1 MPDITPIQA
10 ALADAR
16 AAVRQAEQTVTTLGG
31 ARASAA
37 RELELARRRGDA
49 TALADATQHL
59 ADLDEQTTAATSA
72 LGDARQQVGGLL
84 TELHQTVDPAEQLA
98 ALSSDFPVALLPVR
112 LETRY
117 FGVVNHP
124 HPELRVR
131 IYPDDIHVDAHEP
144 ELTADELSWGQ
155 AFWLRTWRAGD
166 DEPRARNVWGTLI
179 DQAGPNRAA
188 WVARATTPLNQT
200 DAPKKAVPEDADLD
214 VAPVFPD
221 CQLKGDTWT
230 RPATARVLPDRW
242 VAIAYRDGA
251 KLGEWWSEPVAD
263 ALPVSLDPNSP
274 VPDDPDPDDPKA
286 GQLPIDAGMRWMVD
300 YEEAVKVGM
309 GITIPLKYKNPLH
322 IDQLLVLGVKTSS
335 DHVQGAE
342 LLGGLLDAHH
352 YGNGLAVVRQ
362 GTPTNNSGEQD
373 SGYAAR
379 DRDPGPSFAAERGE
393 PLFTVTDG
401 SDGDR
406 LTRLLGIGRDGTAE
420 EVFAHVEN
428 AGGTEFR
435 DAGAMNAALWPATW
449 GYFLDVMLEGAV
461 PEEMIPAA
469 RRYFVDRVRGAGP
482 LAALRIGRQPYGV
495 LPAVAFSQL
504 QPIAPRDEF
513 EKKLRPLLVDLL
525 DMWRD
530 ALPNVPRL
538 GRTGDI
544 DADLVEVLGMDPQPL
559 DYAVRGVT
567 GQEFAIAV
575 WDYMN
580 VDVPAGWW
588 STVTEAS
595 LKATKKLGSNVLTP
609 LSRAVFDDVET
620 GLRRPLVA
628 GKLSETEPG
637 RGVGYIEALTK
648 ATLEEIRDED
658 FGPLLEPPTCL
669 LYVLLRHAILLAYAN
684 AAKKIGAAQG
694 AIPQAP
700 KEPVLVNLDPQQPT
714 LTVWSQLD
722 QTILAGDGKT
732 HSLADVVQ
740 VPELRTHYD
749 TPELTE
755 LLDAFR
761 HLSGLPSAPLER
773 ALTQTLD
780 LSTCRLDAW
789 ITSLA
794 THKLENQ
801 RSSQPR
807 GVFVGGFGYV
817 ENLRPDD
824 PRQEVTAPPGETAP
838 VFASDAPAGHVHAP
852 SMAHA
857 ATAAVLRS
865 AHLAHGGATGELL
878 AVDLSSARVRTA
890 QWLIDGAREG
900 QPLGALLGYRFE
912 RGLHD
917 GALDVYIGAFRQLAP
932 LVAGKL
938 SEVDGPVEA
947 VAARNVVDG
956 LRLQRMWQEDGIPFG
971 TAEDLPDEGTP
982 EHQKVLAL
990 LADLDDAVDSVSDAV
1005 VAESVYQAVQ
1015 GNLLRSGASL
1025 DAVAAGDVP
1034 PPELEVARTPRTGVG
1049 LTHRLVTMLD
1059 PTAEPVWV
1067 GAPRAAAEP
1076 ALDAWVGD
1084 LLGDPS
1090 RVLVRAV
1097 CTDTE
1102 TGAVVLA
1109 PELSLAQLGLCPLDV
1124 VFATDGGA
1132 DERDGELARRFRHLA
1147 ERTHLA
1153 GLPDTVTVSVET
1165 GRHADWPLE
1174 TLSLAEFAH
1183 LVRAVRRLVTQA
1195 RPLAPKDLSLPTD
1208 NAAPA
1213 GDVVNLDQRADAVRL
1228 ALDTAV
1234 TTLTLLL
1241 AEEAPDPGAVADAI
1255 RALGAFGVQGA
1266 VPTARTL
1273 DGLRADAAAALVD
1286 ANERAARAAALAQL
1300 TAPEG
1305 VAEAVEHHVARI
1317 RAVLGAEFP
1326 VLPRFPLAAA
1336 DELATA
1342 FADQDTLLAGE
1353 QDAPLLWLSR
1363 AARVRAGVGRFDE
1376 ALRHAELLGAP
1387 EAVDLAVGQLPAGL
1401 GERWV
1406 GLPLVKG
1413 KQIAGGR
1420 VSLVVHHPR
1429 PVAPGGAV
1437 CGLLLDEW
1445 AEVIPNT
1452 RELTGV
1458 VFQHDAPGARAPQSI
1473 LLAVS
1478 PGGSFT
1484 WSLGALEAAVLETIE
1499 LAKLRAVDTV
1509 SLGEVGHYLPG
1520 LYFAFNDAN
1529 DTVSTSFLDLT
1540 TVEA

>member
-16 AAVRQAEQTVTTLGG
+16 TAVRQAEQTVTTLGG

-37 RELELARRRGDA
+37 RALELARRRGDA
-49 TALADATQHL
+49 TAVADAEAHL
-59 ADLDEQTTAATSA
+59 ADLDEQITAAQGA

-84 TELHQTVDPAEQLA
+84 TELHQTVDPAAQLA

-117 FGVVNHP
+117 FGVVNDR

-155 AFWLRTWRAGD
+155 AFWRGTWRAGD

-179 DQAGPNRAA
+179 NQAGPNRAA
-188 WVARATTPLNQT
+188 WVAKATTPLNQT
-200 DAPKKAVPEDADLD
+200 DAPDKAVPEDADLP

-221 CQLKGDTWT
+221 CALKGDSWT

-263 ALPVSLDPNSP
+263 ALPVSLDPDSP
-274 VPDDPDPDDPKA
+274 EPEKGTV
-286 GQLPIDAGMRWMVD
+286 PIDAGMRWMVD

-309 GITIPLKYKNPLH
+309 GITIPLDYKNPLH
-322 IDQLLVLGVKTSS
+322 IDQLLVLGVKTSA
-335 DHVQGAE
+335 DHFQGAE

-373 SGYAAR
+373 SGYAPR
-379 DRDPGPSFAAERGE
+379 DRDPGPSFATERGGK
-393 PLFTVTDG
+393 LFTVDDG

-406 LTRLLGIGRDGTAE
+406 LTRLLGIGRGVPEE

-461 PEEMIPAA
+461 SDETIADV
-469 RRYFVDRVRGAGP
+469 RRHFVDHVRGAGP

-495 LPAVAFSQL
+495 LPAVALSQL
-504 QPIAPRDEF
+504 KPVMPREPL
-513 EKKLRPLLVDLL
+513 EQNLLTLLGKLR

-530 ALPNVPRL
+530 ALPKVPRV
-538 GRTGDI
+538 GRTDDI

-567 GQEFAIAV
+567 GPEFAIAV
-575 WDYMN
+575 WDYMD
-580 VDVPAGWW
+580 VDVPQGWW
-588 STVTEAS
+588 DTVTDAS
-595 LKATKKLGSNVLTP
+595 LQATKKLGSNVLTP
-609 LSRAVFDDVET
+609 LSRAVFDDKET
-620 GLRRPLVA
+620 GLHRPLVVNRV
-628 GKLSETEPG
+628 SETEPL
-637 RGVGYIEALTK
+637 RGFGYLDALTTM
-648 ATLEEIRDED
+648 TLQKIRDED
-658 FGPLLEPPTCL
+658 FSDFADAEKPASL
-669 LYVLLRHAILLAYAN
+669 LYVLLRHAILVAYTN
-684 AAKKIGAAQG
+684 AAKKIGKDEG
-694 AIPQAP
+694 AIPQQTP
-700 KEPVLVNLDPQQPT
+700 KEPELVNLDPQQPT
-714 LTVWSQLD
+714 LTVWNQLD
-722 QTILAGDGKT
+722 QDILAGDGKN

-740 VPELRTHYD
+740 VPALRTHYD
-749 TPELTE
+749 TPELDD
-755 LLDAFR
+755 LLAAFA
-761 HLSGLPSAPLER
+761 HLAGMPTAPLER

-794 THKLENQ
+794 TNKLENQ

-824 PRQEVTAPPGETAP
+824 PRQEVPAPPGETAP

-878 AVDLSSARVRTA
+878 AVDLSSDRVRTA
-890 QWLIDGAREG
+890 QWLIDGVREG

-917 GALDVYIGAFRQLAP
+917 DALDVYIGPFRQLAP

-956 LRLQRMWQEDGIPFG
+956 LRLQRLWKEGGISFD
-971 TAEDLPDEGTP
+971 AEGMPDEGTP
-982 EHQKVLAL
+982 EHQKVLNR
-990 LADLDDAVDSVSDAV
+990 LADLDAAADAVSDAV

-1059 PTAEPVWV
+1059 PAPEPVWA
-1067 GAPRAAAEP
+1067 GAARTVAEP
-1076 ALDAWVGD
+1076 ALDAWVGS
-1084 LLGDPS
+1084 LLGDPT

-1102 TGAVVLA
+1102 TGAVVLT
-1109 PELSLAQLGLCPLDV
+1109 PELSLDQLGLCPLDV

-1132 DERDGELARRFRHLA
+1132 DEQGGELARRFRHLA
-1147 ERTHLA
+1147 ERTQLA
-1153 GLPDTVTVSVET
+1153 GQPDTVTVSVDT
-1165 GRHADWPLE
+1165 GRQADWPLE
-1174 TLSLAEFAH
+1174 TLSLGEFAH

-1195 RPLAPKDLSLPTD
+1195 RPLTPKDLSLPTD

-1213 GDVVNLDQRADAVRL
+1213 ADVGNLAQRADAVRL

-1241 AEEAPDPGAVADAI
+1241 AEEEPDANAVGDAI
-1255 RALGAFGVQGA
+1255 LALGAFGVQGA

-1273 DGLRADAAAALVD
+1273 EGLRADAAAALVD
-1286 ANERAARAAALAQL
+1286 AHDRAARAAALAQV
-1300 TAPEG
+1300 TPPDG
-1305 VAEAVEHHVARI
+1305 VEAVEHHVARI
-1317 RAVLGAEFP
+1317 RAVLGEEFP

-1336 DELATA
+1336 DEFATA

-1406 GLPLVKG
+1406 GLPLDQG
-1413 KQIAGGR
+1413 EQIAGGR

-1429 PVAPGGAV
+1429 PVAPGDAV
-1437 CGLLLDEW
+1437 FGLLLDEW
-1445 AEVIPNT
+1445 AEVVPNT
-1452 RELTGV
+1452 EELTGV

-1473 LLAVS
+1473 LLAVA

-1499 LAKLRAVDTV
+1499 LAKLRAVDSV

-1520 LYFAFNDAN
+1520 LYFAFNVAN
-1529 DTVSTSFLDLT
+1529 DTISTSFLDLT
-1540 TVEA
+1540 SVEA